1 MRNKLQLY
9 SLATPNGQKVSIALE
24 EMGLDYEAHTIN
36 IMKDEQFKPEFIAIN
51 PNSKIPALVDPTG
64 DNGKPLNV
72 FESGAILV
80 YLAEKTG
87 QFLPKDSAQRSQTLQ
102 WLFFQMGGAGPM
114 FGQFGHFY
122 KYAKD
127 KCDHPYPVQ
136 RYTNETKR
144 LLKVIDTQLDKEKF
158 IAGPDLTIA
167 DFALAPW
174 VKALSKFYEADDILG
189 LPDYKNVNKWI
200 TSLWNRPGFI
210 KGAEVCGFKH

>member
-1 MRNKLQLY
+1 
-9 SLATPNGQKVSIALE
+9 
-24 EMGLDYEAHTIN
+24 
-36 IMKDEQFKPEFIAIN
+36 
-51 PNSKIPALVDPTG
+51 
-64 DNGKPLNV
+64 
-72 FESGAILV
+72 
-80 YLAEKTG
+80 
-87 QFLPKDSAQRSQTLQ
+87 
-102 WLFFQMGGAGPM
+102 M